1 MSESVKIG
9 GIGKNPAIDQIQ
21 QLNAIDVGSY
31 AAKRMQELLVQPE
44 YLEKEEK
51 INSMTMDFTKVN
63 WKRTGEEQ
71 QKRHGE

>member
-9 GIGKNPAIDQIQ
+9 GIGKNPTIDQIQ

-51 INSMTMDFTKVN
+51 INSMTVDFTKVN

>member
-31 AAKRMQELLVQPE
+31 AAKRMQELLFQPE

-51 INSMTMDFTKVN
+51 INSMTVDFTKVN

>member
-31 AAKRMQELLVQPE
+31 AVKRMQELLLQSELSGDEDRDRARAV
-44 YLEKEEK
+44 
-51 INSMTMDFTKVN
+51 DFGRVH
-63 WKRTGEEQ
+63 WKRTGA
-71 QKRHGE
+71 K

>member
-51 INSMTMDFTKVN
+51 INSMTVDFTKVN
-63 WKRTGEEQ
+63 WKRIGEE
-71 QKRHGE
+71 

>member
-51 INSMTMDFTKVN
+51 INSMTIDFTKVN

>member
-44 YLEKEEK
+44 YLEKEEE

>member
-31 AAKRMQELLVQPE
+31 AVKRMQELLLQSE
-44 YLEKEEK
+44 LSGEEDRDRK
-51 INSMTMDFTKVN
+51 RAVDFGRVH
-63 WKRTGEEQ
+63 WKRTGA
-71 QKRHGE
+71 K

>member
-31 AAKRMQELLVQPE
+31 AVKRMQEFLLQSE
-44 YLEKEEK
+44 LSGEEDRDRERAV
-51 INSMTMDFTKVN
+51 DFGRVH
-63 WKRTGEEQ
+63 WKRTGA
-71 QKRHGE
+71 K

>member
-51 INSMTMDFTKVN
+51 INSMTVDFTKVN

>member
-31 AAKRMQELLVQPE
+31 AAKRMQEFLVQPE

-51 INSMTMDFTKVN
+51 INSMTIDFTKVN